1 MRYIYKIFILI
12 FISGILSV
20 PVNSFQNKKRG
31 ETKPD
36 KPPSNVLIVTYS
48 MTEKTK
54 AVAKDIAKRFK
65 SDMVFLK
72 APNYEGMIGG
82 LKANNDAWNEVTKT
96 KIKPEKVDMS
106 GFDLIFLGS
115 PIWWYRPAVPLWT
128 FVTKN
133 NFHGKQVVLFNTFN
147 SKFEKT
153 YIDKFKKLLKEKGG
167 VFLNHIY
174 VRRGRW
180 FSQLTDKEL
189 LKEFNKKLD
198 KAMIKY
204 KEVISRGPSPN

>member
-1 MRYIYKIFILI
+1 
-12 FISGILSV
+12 
-20 PVNSFQNKKRG
+20 
-31 ETKPD
+31 
-36 KPPSNVLIVTYS
+36 
-48 MTEKTK
+48 
-54 AVAKDIAKRFK
+54 
-65 SDMVFLK
+65 MVFLK

-82 LKANNDAWNEVTKT
+82 LKANNDAWNEGTKT

-153 YIDKFKKLLKEKGG
+153 YIDKFKK
-167 VFLNHIY
+167 
-174 VRRGRW
+174 
-180 FSQLTDKEL
+180 T
-189 LKEFNKKLD
+189 
-198 KAMIKY
+198 A
-204 KEVISRGPSPN
+204 